1 MEQGRSIRVI
11 AVLEE
16 VARAE
21 VPLTANEIADRTDLP
36 KATVYRLCDQLLE
49 NGLLRRQISGR
60 GFTCGPALIGLSTSV
75 HANQLQYGARRA
87 VLDRIARAIGETCN
101 LAVPERSG
109 MIYWDRV
116 ETEWPLRLQLPVGTT
131 VPFHATASGKLYL
144 ATMPPARRSH
154 FLDELVLTPAT
165 KNTLTDRRALEARL
179 DEIASNG
186 YSEDNEEFIDDMVA
200 IAVPVF
206 DTAGRFVA
214 ALATHG
220 PSVRL
225 TPEIARSYLPQLRDG
240 ALRLAGSLG
249 VSAGD
254 LGLEDRTNDQVRST
268 VTVE

>member
-21 VPLTANEIADRTDLP
+21 VPLTANEIAERTDLP
-36 KATVYRLCDQLLE
+36 KATIYRLCDQLLE

-87 VLDRIARAIGETCN
+87 VLERVARSIGETCN

-144 ATMPPARRSH
+144 AMMPQARRSH
-154 FLDELVLTPAT
+154 FLDELVLTPTT
-165 KNTLTDRRALEARL
+165 KNTLTDRLALEARL
-179 DEIASNG
+179 DEIAANG

-206 DTAGRFVA
+206 DAAGRFVA
-214 ALATHG
+214 AIATHG
-220 PSVRL
+220 PSVRM
-225 TPEIARSYLPQLRDG
+225 TPEIARSYLPQLKDA
-240 ALRLAGSLG
+240 ALRLAASLVGST
-249 VSAGD
+249 GD
-254 LGLEDRTNDQVRST
+254 LTLEDHANEPERIS
-268 VTVE
+268 VTAE